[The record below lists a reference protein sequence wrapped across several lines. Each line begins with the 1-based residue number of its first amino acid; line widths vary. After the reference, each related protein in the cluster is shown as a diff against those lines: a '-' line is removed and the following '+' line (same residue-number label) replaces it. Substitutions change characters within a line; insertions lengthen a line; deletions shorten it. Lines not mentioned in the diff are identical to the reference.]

1 MHGNAAQLP
10 LGIALAGKG
19 EELFGVLV
27 RFLAAAEHV
36 LFITVEVALS
46 EALTGEG
53 LFKRLH
59 LLVRGLAVLLERLG
73 IYLRDYRGV
82 LGALHPALDLE
93 AGDARVLELA
103 QPVDKAVVL
112 EGHGVIVHAPAEAVL
127 HAAGL
132 GAHAAVAAAAAYE
145 RGHIALA

>member
-1 MHGNAAQLP
+1 MHRDAAQLA
-10 LGIALAGKG
+10 LGIALAGEG
-19 EELFGVLV
+19 EELFSVLI

-36 LFITVEVALS
+36 LFIAVEVALG

-59 LLVRGLAVLLERLG
+59 LFGRGLALLLERLG

-82 LGALHPALDLE
+82 FWALHSALDLE
-93 AGDARVLELA
+93 AGDTRVLQLA
-103 QPVDKAVVL
+103 QPVDKAVIL

-127 HAAGL
+127 HTAGL
-132 GAHAAVAAAAAYE
+132 GAHAAVAAAAANE
-145 RGHIALA
+145 R